1 MPGELPETYVDGW
14 HDPDVLK
21 KMDYRTMP
29 KFGKVSVISFGASGL
44 GGMFTAGEG
53 SGLTDASASGGG
65 SDAHWWQDDGDE
77 ARGRAREIVHMC
89 LKAGVNLIDT
99 SHWYGQG
106 RSERLLGHAL
116 SDVPRAAYYITTKI
130 GRYEK
135 DALGMFDFSYE
146 KTYQAALDS
155 LKRLRLDCVDSMQIH
170 DPEFCPSVDL
180 LLEQTLPALQKLK
193 EEGKVR
199 FVGMTGYPLAVQ
211 QEIITRSGVGIDT
224 SLSCAAQFGRAI
236 RPRNSAQFGARFSPS
251 VSTLC
256 SAHARR
262 NSRRASLTPP
272 LRTSGTGT
280 ATTPSTTPRWSR
292 RGSSTSARRGRSR

>member
-1 MPGELPETYVDGW
+1 
-14 HDPDVLK
+14 
-21 KMDYRTMP
+21 
-29 KFGKVSVISFGASGL
+29 
-44 GGMFTAGEG
+44 
-53 SGLTDASASGGG
+53 
-65 SDAHWWQDDGDE
+65 
-77 ARGRAREIVHMC
+77 MC

-224 SLSCAAQFGRAI
+224 SLSCAAQQTSLWQRLRESVQSSSSSLSSWVRKRRSFASSSAS
-236 RPRNSAQFGARFSPS
+236 PRRRQEVPPPHAQHCALAVNQLLSYQP
-251 VSTLC
+251 
-256 SAHARR
+256 H
-262 NSRRASLTPP
+262 
-272 LRTSGTGT
+272 
-280 ATTPSTTPRWSR
+280 
-292 RGSSTSARRGRSR
+292 

>member
-1 MPGELPETYVDGW
+1 MIYLINRRVRPRRDVHGGRGLEADGR
-14 HDPDVLK
+14 V
-21 KMDYRTMP
+21 
-29 KFGKVSVISFGASGL
+29 GV
-44 GGMFTAGEG
+44 
-53 SGLTDASASGGG
+53 GGG

-180 LLEQTLPALQKLK
+180 LLEQTLPALQKL
-193 EEGKVR
+193 
-199 FVGMTGYPLAVQ
+199 
-211 QEIITRSGVGIDT
+211 
-224 SLSCAAQFGRAI
+224 
-236 RPRNSAQFGARFSPS
+236 
-251 VSTLC
+251 
-256 SAHARR
+256 RR
-262 NSRRASLTPP
+262 
-272 LRTSGTGT
+272 
-280 ATTPSTTPRWSR
+280 
-292 RGSSTSARRGRSR
+292 RRGRCASSA

>member
-1 MPGELPETYVDGW
+1 M
-14 HDPDVLK
+14 
-21 KMDYRTMP
+21 
-29 KFGKVSVISFGASGL
+29 
-44 GGMFTAGEG
+44 
-53 SGLTDASASGGG
+53 
-65 SDAHWWQDDGDE
+65 
-77 ARGRAREIVHMC
+77 
-89 LKAGVNLIDT
+89 
-99 SHWYGQG
+99 
-106 RSERLLGHAL
+106 
-116 SDVPRAAYYITTKI
+116 PRAAYYITTKI

-224 SLSCAAQFGRAI
+224 SLSCAAQFGGAI
-236 RPRNSAQFGARFSPS
+236 RRRNSAQFCA
-251 VSTLC
+251 
-256 SAHARR
+256 
-262 NSRRASLTPP
+262 
-272 LRTSGTGT
+272 
-280 ATTPSTTPRWSR
+280 
-292 RGSSTSARRGRSR
+292 

>member
-1 MPGELPETYVDGW
+1 
-14 HDPDVLK
+14 
-21 KMDYRTMP
+21 
-29 KFGKVSVISFGASGL
+29 
-44 GGMFTAGEG
+44 
-53 SGLTDASASGGG
+53 
-65 SDAHWWQDDGDE
+65 
-77 ARGRAREIVHMC
+77 MC

-236 RPRNSAQFGARFSPS
+236 RRNSARESR
-251 VSTLC
+251 C
-256 SAHARR
+256 SA
-262 NSRRASLTPP
+262 
-272 LRTSGTGT
+272 T
-280 ATTPSTTPRWSR
+280 A
-292 RGSSTSARRGRSR
+292 

>member
-236 RPRNSAQFGARFSPS
+236 RRNSARESP
-251 VSTLC
+251 C
-256 SAHARR
+256 SA
-262 NSRRASLTPP
+262 
-272 LRTSGTGT
+272 T
-280 ATTPSTTPRWSR
+280 A
-292 RGSSTSARRGRSR
+292 